1 MRIVAGRW
9 RNRRLTTPK
18 GLATR
23 PTSDKVRAAVFDLLG
38 EVAGLSVADLFA
50 GSGALGLEALSRGAE
65 RLVLIEGSAAARRCI
80 RANIEALGAG
90 DQAQLLGRDL
100 KRGFSFL
107 TGLGPFDLLL
117 ADPPYQRGWAGR
129 LLSGLDVRVLAPG
142 GRLVIEADVREASR
156 QTPAW
161 RVLKQRAYGQTMIT
175 ILTPEAR

>member
-9 RNRRLTTPK
+9 RNRRLAAPK

-38 EVAGLSVADLFA
+38 DVAGLSVADLFA
-50 GSGALGLEALSRGAE
+50 GSGALGLEALSRGAKK
-65 RLVLIEGSAAARRCI
+65 LVLIEDSTAARRCI

-100 KRGFSFL
+100 NRGFGFL

-117 ADPPYQRGWAGR
+117 ADPPYQRGWIDR
-129 LLSGLDVRVLAPG
+129 LVSGLDLRVLAPG
-142 GRLVIEADVREASR
+142 GRLAIEADIREAAQ

>member
-9 RNRRLTTPK
+9 RNRRLAAPK
-18 GLATR
+18 GLSTR

-38 EVAGLSVADLFA
+38 DVAGLSVADLFA

-80 RANIEALGAG
+80 RANIEALGAQ

-100 KRGFSFL
+100 NRGFDFL

-117 ADPPYQRGWAGR
+117 ADPPYQRGWIDR
-129 LLSGLDVRVLAPG
+129 LVSGLDFQTLAPG
-142 GRLVIEADVREASR
+142 GRLAIEANTREAPQ
-156 QTPAW
+156 QTLAW